1 MEHGVYL
8 SNGNFVRFHRSIE
21 RSTEQRVAPIV
32 EFELDELS
40 DPATLL
46 QKLDSF
52 VVEYVWPSR
61 TRDETRPAIDR
72 LNWVGFS
79 VRGYNVEKESFRWR
93 I

>member
-1 MEHGVYL
+1 MQLDVYL
-8 SNGNFVRFHRSIE
+8 SNGNFVRFHRSNE
-21 RSTEQRVAPIV
+21 RSKEQRVAPNV
-32 EFELDELS
+32 ELQLDALS
-40 DPATLL
+40 DRATLL
-46 QKLDSF
+46 QKFDSF
-52 VVEYVWPSR
+52 IVEYVWPSR